1 MIIGQSLRAVP
12 AKSPLGRAIGIMFC
26 AATLGVSACGKPAMS
41 ARPAAAPTATEKA
54 PAIHLG
60 EKFKLFSKVLG
71 EERQYWVHAPP
82 TYRGGRPASTSYPVL
97 YLIDGESHFQSAVA
111 TVDFLTGL
119 AMIPEMFVVAVIG
132 TDHRERDLTPT
143 HSTKGPHGEVN
154 PRIADS
160 GGGERFERFLES
172 ELIPTIDSAYPT
184 IPLRVVIGHSLGGL
198 LSLHAALKEPPP
210 FHAIIAMDPSLW
222 WDEQVLVRQAGPR
235 LAKPDA
241 RLKSIYLSTGALPLD
256 NGEDDMEGRAATQAF
271 AAILT
276 RSASATFRS
285 KFEVFAHANHQS
297 VAFPSLY
304 EGLLFTFD
312 GFKIATSEV
321 IDDTS
326 RIDAHFRRLSEKW
339 GVELRPPQRL
349 IDLVSYTLLFEMNKV
364 DDAIRLLERNAK
376 SYPSSAAAHDH
387 LGRAYLVKGDTTSA
401 RRCFERVLELDPSD
415 EDARTEVVKLRKGQS
430 SP

>member
-1 MIIGQSLRAVP
+1 MIIERTSRGVA
-12 AKSPLGRAIGIMFC
+12 AGAPLGRTIGFMFC
-26 AATLGVSACGKPAMS
+26 AATLCVSACGKPAMS
-41 ARPAAAPTATEKA
+41 AGPPAAPAAAEQA
-54 PAIHLG
+54 PAIHMG
-60 EKFKLFSKVLG
+60 EKFKLVSKVLG

-82 TYRGGRPASTSYPVL
+82 TYRHGRPASTSYPVL

-119 AMIPEMFVVAVIG
+119 AMIPEMIVVAVVS
-132 TDHRERDLTPT
+132 TDQRERDLTPT

-154 PRIADS
+154 PRIANS

-172 ELIPTIDSAYPT
+172 ELIPKIDSTYPT

-198 LSLHAALKEPPP
+198 LTLHAALKEPPP
-210 FHAIIAMDPSLW
+210 FQAIIAMDPSLW
-222 WDEQVLVRQAGPR
+222 WDEQALVKQAGPR

-256 NGEDDMEGRAATQAF
+256 NGEDDNEGRAATQAF

-276 RSASATFRS
+276 RSASSTFRA
-285 KFEVFAHANHQS
+285 KFQVFAHDNHQS

-312 GFKIATSEV
+312 GYKIATSEV

-326 RIDAHFRRLSEKW
+326 RIDAHYRRLSERW

-349 IDLVSYTLLFEMNKV
+349 IDLVSYTLLFERNKV
-364 DDAIRLLERNAK
+364 DDAVRLLERNAK
-376 SYPSSAAAHDH
+376 GYPNSTAAHDH
-387 LGRAYLVKGDTTSA
+387 LGRAYLVKGDMASA
-401 RRCFERVLELDPSD
+401 RRCFERVLELDPND
-415 EDARTEVVKLRKGQS
+415 EDARAEIVKLRKGH
-430 SP
+430 SPP